1 MAELPDDLSV
11 NNMRQSQIKTGR
23 PRAERLSDEDVAFV
37 KAQIAESN
45 ESGTFIAAQFHRE
58 VYDEAGS
65 GAYKGFRLPG
75 DVDSVKS
82 AFARAFKPDSKKRHP
97 LPPLYCRILESLYG
111 ITRDN
116 LPSRTAIVARA
127 PIAAER
133 PPVASGTVH
142 QELATVTGSDPTPP
156 PPPATVSTIAPGQI
170 RSLAVMPLLNLS
182 GDPGQDY
189 FVDGVTEL
197 LCDELGTVSAL
208 HKVTSR
214 TTIMQYKGTTKTLP
228 QIAAELGVDAVVE
241 GSVQREH
248 NTVLVSVH
256 LIDGRADR
264 QLWAETYE
272 REIHGLLKLK
282 TELARA
288 IASKIRIELTPVEQ
302 VRIHDVKHVPSA
314 AVDAY
319 LKGRFEYWAPAMHWP
334 QLQKAEDF
342 YQQAITIAPAWGR
355 AHAGLAEVN
364 ILRIFQ
370 KGQQTTPWLTKA
382 QQSVEH
388 ALALD
393 DSLTEAH
400 TVAAWGKMMSHWDW
414 LGAEQEFRRAIEL
427 NPNYSLAHTWYGHL
441 LNALGRFGEA
451 ATEMMRSQELD
462 PRSPLIY
469 MWLAEPAYLMGDYS
483 QALKIARNLLRSCS
497 DCIYAHFTIAK
508 VFLEQGKFD
517 EAIAECRKLPD
528 RFWEIQV
535 HPVLPRAY
543 ALSGRRAEA
552 LKVVKEITTNP
563 QYHTPPAYSLAC
575 IYTALGETDQ
585 ALRWLNR
592 AYEERSSLIYKVGVE
607 PAFRRLH
614 GDLRFQALLKKMNLG
629 TVSRTPVNNHY
640 APSPIDISP
649 KTKPRCSAKV
659 D

>member
-1 MAELPDDLSV
+1 
-11 NNMRQSQIKTGR
+11 
-23 PRAERLSDEDVAFV
+23 
-37 KAQIAESN
+37 
-45 ESGTFIAAQFHRE
+45 
-58 VYDEAGS
+58 
-65 GAYKGFRLPG
+65 
-75 DVDSVKS
+75 
-82 AFARAFKPDSKKRHP
+82 
-97 LPPLYCRILESLYG
+97 
-111 ITRDN
+111 
-116 LPSRTAIVARA
+116 
-127 PIAAER
+127 
-133 PPVASGTVH
+133 
-142 QELATVTGSDPTPP
+142 
-156 PPPATVSTIAPGQI
+156 
-170 RSLAVMPLLNLS
+170 
-182 GDPGQDY
+182 
-189 FVDGVTEL
+189 
-197 LCDELGTVSAL
+197 
-208 HKVTSR
+208 
-214 TTIMQYKGTTKTLP
+214 
-228 QIAAELGVDAVVE
+228 LGVDAVVE

-483 QALKIARNLLRSCS
+483 QALSCAAARIASMPISPSLRFSLNRGSLMRQSPSAGSCL
-497 DCIYAHFTIAK
+497 T
-508 VFLEQGKFD
+508 G
-517 EAIAECRKLPD
+517 
-528 RFWEIQV
+528 
-535 HPVLPRAY
+535 
-543 ALSGRRAEA
+543 SGRFRFT
-552 LKVVKEITTNP
+552 LS
-563 QYHTPPAYSLAC
+563 Y
-575 IYTALGETDQ
+575 LGPMPYLD
-585 ALRWLNR
+585 AGPKPSRWL
-592 AYEERSSLIYKVGVE
+592 
-607 PAFRRLH
+607 RRLPLTLNTTRLPPTRWH
-614 GDLRFQALLKKMNLG
+614 ASTRPLG
-629 TVSRTPVNNHY
+629 
-640 APSPIDISP
+640 
-649 KTKPRCSAKV
+649 KPTRH
-659 D
+659 